1 MAEQAAP
8 ERRSNPWVRACV
20 DYLGP
25 VAFVA
30 AYFAT
35 HDFLKA
41 TWALVA
47 GSAIGLAAGF
57 ALERRVAPMPL
68 LTGVAAL
75 AAGLLTL
82 VFKDPVFV
90 KMKPTAIN
98 LILGLGMLGGLAAG
112 KSPLKLL
119 LGDALQLTEGGWK
132 RLTVRYGLFFLVL
145 AGLNEA
151 VWRTQSDA
159 TWALFR
165 MPGLPLLAVLF
176 SITQVPAM
184 LKDAKALEAAARAA
198 ETQD

>member
-25 VAFVA
+25 VAFVVG
-30 AYFAT
+30 YFAT

>member
-25 VAFVA
+25 VAFVVGD
-30 AYFAT
+30 FAT

>member
-1 MAEQAAP
+1 M
-8 ERRSNPWVRACV
+8 
-20 DYLGP
+20 
-25 VAFVA
+25 
-30 AYFAT
+30 
-35 HDFLKA
+35 
-41 TWALVA
+41 
-47 GSAIGLAAGF
+47 
-57 ALERRVAPMPL
+57 
-68 LTGVAAL
+68 AAL